1 MCQRN
6 MTPVLRDMPKE
17 QRGSQLIN
25 VYFSFSED
33 QNINTQA
40 KPNKQKDLDQIP
52 RSLSANCLLDIW
64 AHLFADYDKSPYMSL
79 SVRNR
84 DKSLVSNPRRKYQQE
99 GSGHEYQ

>member
-6 MTPVLRDMPKE
+6 MMPVLRDMPTE
-17 QRGSQLIN
+17 QRGSRLII
-25 VYFSFSED
+25 VYFSFSKD

-40 KPNKQKDLDQIP
+40 KPDKQRDLDQIP
-52 RSLSANCLLDIW
+52 RSLSANCILDIW
-64 AHLFADYDKSPYMSL
+64 THLFADYDKFPYISL

-84 DKSLVSNPRRKYQQE
+84 DKSLVSNPKRKYQQE

>member
-1 MCQRN
+1 M
-6 MTPVLRDMPKE
+6 MPVLRDMSIE
-17 QRGSQLIN
+17 QRGSRLIN

-33 QNINTQA
+33 QNINIQA
-40 KPNKQKDLDQIP
+40 KPDKHKDLDQIP

-64 AHLFADYDKSPYMSL
+64 AHLFADYDKFPYMSL

-99 GSGHEYQ
+99 SSGHEYQ